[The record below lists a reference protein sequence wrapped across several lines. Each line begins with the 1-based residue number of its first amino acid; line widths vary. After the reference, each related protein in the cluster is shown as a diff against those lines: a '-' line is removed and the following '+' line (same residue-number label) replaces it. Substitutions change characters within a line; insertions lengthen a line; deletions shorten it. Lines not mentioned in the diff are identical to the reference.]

1 MNQKDLIIS
10 LMPRFLVDSFL
21 PGRLEKML
29 VGDKDD
35 NSYDDMDYILNSD

>member
-1 MNQKDLIIS
+1 MS
-10 LMPRFLVDSFL
+10 LLPKFLFDAIL

-29 VGDKDD
+29 LNGNKDD